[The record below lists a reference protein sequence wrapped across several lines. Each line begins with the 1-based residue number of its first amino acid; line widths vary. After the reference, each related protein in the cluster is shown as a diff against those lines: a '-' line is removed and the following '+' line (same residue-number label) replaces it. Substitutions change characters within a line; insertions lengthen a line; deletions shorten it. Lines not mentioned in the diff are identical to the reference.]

1 MTFISRGNES
11 PPAVEFNQLALGFIG
26 FQFTQNKEYANLCQ
40 SEKRTPETVTRWEEI
55 PALPTRAFKSF
66 DITVLSEADR
76 QTVFRSSGTTHS
88 NRSRHNHNPAT
99 LSVYETSLW
108 SWFNEHMVDEA
119 VGRLLFLFPKPSEAP
134 ESSLCQMMGAVA
146 KREHFFAADA
156 LWRIDRQATIDFLHD
171 ATTQNEPVTVLG
183 TAFYFVHLLDFMEA
197 KNVELR
203 LPAGSA
209 AMETGGYKGRS
220 REVAKPELHR
230 AIVERLGILPERI
243 LCEYGMCELSSQ
255 AYDGKL
261 GQANPAPRL
270 FRFPP
275 WARACVVSPET
286 LDEVAPGQAGLL
298 EITDLA
304 NVGSALC
311 VLTEDLAKRHEDGF
325 ELLGRAEIAE
335 SRGCSLMNLNHARAI
350 TGLFPG

>member
-11 PPAVEFNQLALGFIG
+11 PPAVEFNQLALGFFG
-26 FQFTQNKEYANLCQ
+26 LQFTQKKAYANLCQ
-40 SEKRTPETVTRWEEI
+40 SEKRIPETVTRWEKI
-55 PALPTRAFKSF
+55 PAVPTRAFKSF
-66 DITVLSEADR
+66 DITVMPEADR
-76 QTVFRSSGTTHS
+76 RTVLRLSGTTLS

-99 LSVYETSLW
+99 LSVYEASLW
-108 SWFNEHMVDEA
+108 SWFNEHMMDEA
-119 VGRLLFLFPKPSEAP
+119 VGRLLFLFPKQSEAP

-146 KREHFFAADA
+146 KHLAKREHFFAADA
-156 LWRIDRQATIDFLHD
+156 LWRIDLQATIDFLHD

-183 TAFYFVHLLDFMEA
+183 TAFSFDHLLDFMEA

-209 AMETGGYKGRS
+209 AMETSGYKGRS
-220 REVAKPELHR
+220 REVAKPELHH

-286 LDEVAPGQAGLL
+286 LNEVAPGQAGVL

-311 VLTEDLAKRHEDGF
+311 FLTEDFAKRHEDGF
-325 ELLGRAEIAE
+325 ELLGRAELA
-335 SRGCSLMNLNHARAI
+335 
-350 TGLFPG
+350 